1 VKKYPCRIPIALV
14 MTALAS
20 TSMGSAIEY
29 KDPLDIA
36 VSPSDEV
43 AAAQRT
49 DRLTLL
55 VGDTYT
61 YDDNIYRLPSGTT
74 NLIGL
79 PGIGRNP
86 SRNDSIDTI
95 TAGLDGEWLTG
106 ARQSVDV
113 SLRADDNLFIR
124 NTDLNNV
131 STNDRVAW
139 NWDVGG
145 VLSGMLG
152 ADYTRLLGG
161 FVNVQ
166 VYSQDIINRADY
178 FGSMRYQLGPRWG
191 IFGGI
196 MGTTYSVT
204 SPQATYNNSTSKGG
218 DAGVDFTT
226 ELNRIGFDYR
236 YNDSRAPNSAI
247 LNGVVFDPDYREER
261 ARVLFRH
268 AFSEKTILDASAG
281 YMKRDYPSTAIGS
294 FSGEVWRAALQW
306 QPTPKTQLLVGA
318 WQQLAADLTSQTD
331 YFVDKGQSITPQWI
345 PSEKVTVSATVSHDT
360 NAYVGANPVGPIPVA
375 VLGQPR
381 HDTATSETVSVVY
394 TPIRAITLTFTAA
407 YIKRDSNIPA
417 FQFDDFTGSV
427 NVTYRFFRYGDNQQ
441 Q

>member
-74 NLIGL
+74 DLTGL

-95 TAGLDGEWLTG
+95 TGGLDGEWLTG
-106 ARQSVDV
+106 ARQSVDL
-113 SLRADDNLFIR
+113 SLRVDDNRFIR

-145 VLSGMLG
+145 VLSGMVG

-166 VYSQDIINRADY
+166 VYSQDIINREDY
-178 FGSMRYQLGPRWG
+178 FGSMRYQIGPRWG

-196 MGTTYSVT
+196 MGTTYSVS
-204 SPQATYNNSTSKGG
+204 SPQATYNNSTSRGG
-218 DAGVDFTT
+218 DVGADFTT
-226 ELNRIGFDYR
+226 QNNPKG
-236 YNDSRAPNSAI
+236 
-247 LNGVVFDPDYREER
+247 
-261 ARVLFRH
+261 
-268 AFSEKTILDASAG
+268 LD
-281 YMKRDYPSTAIGS
+281 
-294 FSGEVWRAALQW
+294 
-306 QPTPKTQLLVGA
+306 
-318 WQQLAADLTSQTD
+318 
-331 YFVDKGQSITPQWI
+331 
-345 PSEKVTVSATVSHDT
+345 
-360 NAYVGANPVGPIPVA
+360 
-375 VLGQPR
+375 
-381 HDTATSETVSVVY
+381 
-394 TPIRAITLTFTAA
+394 
-407 YIKRDSNIPA
+407 
-417 FQFDDFTGSV
+417 
-427 NVTYRFFRYGDNQQ
+427 
-441 Q
+441 